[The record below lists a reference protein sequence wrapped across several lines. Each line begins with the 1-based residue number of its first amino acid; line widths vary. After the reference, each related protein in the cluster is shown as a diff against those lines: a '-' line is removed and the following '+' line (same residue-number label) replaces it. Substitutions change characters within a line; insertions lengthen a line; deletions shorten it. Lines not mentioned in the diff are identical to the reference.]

1 MACNYGV
8 REGQTPLPED
18 INPEILMFA
27 GVQPGSMQVV
37 DFDYSVLRG
46 MPMSIK
52 LDVGASSYWSEI
64 ASMQTLDNL
73 LMQKQ
78 ITLVEYLE
86 RVPEGY
92 IPKKQEL
99 IEAHKR
105 VAQQPEPGMAAAQ
118 GGTVAETGI
127 PEEIPT
133 GGGYSQLQRAIN
145 ETGTQP

>member
-1 MACNYGV
+1 
-8 REGQTPLPED
+8 
-18 INPEILMFA
+18 
-27 GVQPGSMQVV
+27 
-37 DFDYSVLRG
+37 
-46 MPMSIK
+46 MSIK

-105 VAQQPEPGMAAAQ
+105 MAQQPEPGIAGTQ
-118 GGTVAETGI
+118 GGTIAETGQ
-127 PEEIPT
+127 PDEIPT

>member
-1 MACNYGV
+1 MEYDRTACWCV
-8 REGQTPLPED
+8 C
-18 INPEILMFA
+18 F
-27 GVQPGSMQVV
+27 
-37 DFDYSVLRG
+37 
-46 MPMSIK
+46 K
-52 LDVGASSYWSEI
+52 
-64 ASMQTLDNL
+64 DNL

-105 VAQQPEPGMAAAQ
+105 VTQQTEPGMAAAQ